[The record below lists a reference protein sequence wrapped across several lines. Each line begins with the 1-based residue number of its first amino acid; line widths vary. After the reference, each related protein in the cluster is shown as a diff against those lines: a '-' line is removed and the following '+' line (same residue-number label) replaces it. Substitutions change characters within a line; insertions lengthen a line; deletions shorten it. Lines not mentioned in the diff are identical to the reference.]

1 MKEDKCKQY
10 NKNNPETYK
19 QRAPGYV
26 QRDVTQGS
34 TKHNDVHNEYA
45 PSWSWETDT
54 VNEFSNLYMCSDN
67 YNNYRIYVAQKLF
80 FRF

>member
-45 PSWSWETDT
+45 PS
-54 VNEFSNLYMCSDN
+54 
-67 YNNYRIYVAQKLF
+67 
-80 FRF
+80 